1 MKSKHYV
8 DNKELEE
15 VFGAYL
21 AEEDDPVYWEW
32 LCELVYPICR
42 GVSKKF
48 NCPNDEELDELTHQ
62 AYVLVMDK
70 IKRGMLRYTP
80 GKAPVF
86 NLFTTAIFRLL
97 YTYKMQQKRK
107 KKKIIRYAYH
117 KNIISKAQLDQ
128 LLDF

>member
-8 DNKELEE
+8 DTNELEE
-15 VFGAYL
+15 VFGWYIDTEDEDAWSYL
-21 AEEDDPVYWEW
+21 G
-32 LCELVYPICR
+32 ELVYPICR

-48 NCPNDEELDELTHQ
+48 YPIGDEELDELTHQ